1 MAPPRM
7 PQPYELNPDLKATL
21 RVESFQGTFSPK
33 VFIERLS
40 SGIIA
45 TRIKEGSNTF
55 DPKPFIRTFESSLKE
70 LERLSSKMQKHTSEL
85 ERETQKEELA
95 FKKQVK
101 ELGSGFEDVQSTL
114 EGLDSRISEV
124 GSTAIRI
131 GEKLETADKQRAR
144 AVLSKK
150 LMEYF
155 TQFNEGRCPTLES
168 LMTLQGL
175 EGQIEAARILRQLA
189 ILAKDVDLEETV
201 VARQGIERFREQFE
215 KDMLESFDKAYRE
228 ADPKVMA
235 HCAKALL
242 EFNGGHSCVQIYV
255 NQHDFFML
263 HSKVNESTPMEGPNQ
278 EDLTNPIAAIPP
290 IDAGLIK
297 LYEDIRTTVDQEAE
311 IISMVFP
318 NPASVFQVFIQRVF
332 GQSIQQFIET
342 LLERAQSKSTLAY
355 LRTLLSI
362 HEHTIILVNDL
373 KKCEDTLKIGV
384 NTNIKGS
391 NVSVTTQPLA
401 QTLDRCLDDLFVPY
415 LEGDRYLEKE
425 LQSLCEVY
433 DTMLAKF
440 TAYQLQRRGGNK
452 FRAIITRTFN
462 QIIDNNR
469 QTLPPV
475 VQENFATVKNPEKY
489 QNMQVSDDD
498 GALSVDLV
506 VKLLKIHAESVVRSV
521 GLLPVTGRPKNT
533 AVLFQLLTDYIGMR
547 YIDAALD
554 SALEDLSALD
564 PKFPPDLRPMKRVK
578 LVNGIVHLIQMHFQ
592 TTILPLTV
600 PSPQVYRDTVIQ
612 KNKLMASVEAKANA
626 TIQKEIDV
634 ILAWLDTCLS
644 RQRRTDFKPKDD
656 EIDLTGLAT
665 KPCIDC
671 CEFLR
676 RMYDTTRKCFD
687 GKNIEMFCSEVGITF
702 HGMLLE
708 HFKKFSISPV
718 GGVLLAKDI
727 AKYQE
732 TVKTWNIPALDERF
746 ETLRQLGKVFLAKP
760 EMLPSVL
767 NEGYLAR
774 ADFKTLYPYLQMR
787 VDFKT
792 SKIDKLFEKLNL
804 TGFSSSLGSG
814 SGSSGSGG
822 TGSGAAN
829 GTGASGAAGSQ
840 ASRMEDIA
848 STRFMSLR

>member
-1 MAPPRM
+1 MAPPPRLR
-7 PQPYELNPDLKATL
+7 PFELNPDLKATL
-21 RVESFQGTFSPK
+21 RVESFQGTFSSK
-33 VFIERLS
+33 TFIEKLS
-40 SGIIA
+40 SNIIA
-45 TRIKEGSNTF
+45 TRILENSNTF
-55 DPKPFIRTFESSLKE
+55 DPKPFIRTFESSLEE
-70 LERLSSKMQKHTSEL
+70 LEKLASKMQKHTSEL

-101 ELGSGFEDVQSTL
+101 ELGTGFEDVQATL
-114 EGLDSRISEV
+114 ESLDSRISEV

-144 AVLSKK
+144 AVLSKQ

-155 TQFNEGRCPTLES
+155 MQFNEGQCPTLES
-168 LMTLQGL
+168 LMTQQGL

-189 ILAKDVDLEETV
+189 ILAKEVDLPDTQ
-201 VARQGIERFREQFE
+201 VAREGIEKFREQFE
-215 KDMLESFDKAYRE
+215 TDMLSSFDKAYRH

-255 NQHDFFML
+255 NQHDFFMQN
-263 HSKVNESTPMEGPNQ
+263 SKVSEPTPLEGPNQ

-297 LYEDIRTTVDQEAE
+297 LYDGIRTTVEQEAD

-318 NPASVFQVFIQRVF
+318 NPAAVFQVFIQRVF
-332 GQSIQQFIET
+332 GQSIQSFIEI
-342 LLERAQSKSTLAY
+342 LLERAQAKSTLAY
-355 LRTLLSI
+355 LRTLSSI
-362 HEHTIILVNDL
+362 HEHTVLLVNDL
-373 KKCEDTLKIGV
+373 KKCEDTLKVGINANV
-384 NTNIKGS
+384 KGS
-391 NVSVTTQPLA
+391 NVSVTTQPLS
-401 QTLDRCLDDLFVPY
+401 QTLDRCLDDLFVPF
-415 LEGDRYLEKE
+415 LEGDRYMEKE
-425 LQSLCEVY
+425 IQSLCETY
-433 DTMLAKF
+433 DVMLAKF

-462 QIIDNNR
+462 QMLDSNKA
-469 QTLPPV
+469 LPPV

-489 QNMQVSDDD
+489 QNMKDVTDDD

-506 VKLLKIHAESVVRSV
+506 VKLLKIHAESVVRSL

-612 KNKLMASVEAKANA
+612 KNKLMASVESKANA
-626 TIQKEIDV
+626 TIQKEIDC
-634 ILAWLDTCLS
+634 ILAWLETCLG

-656 EIDLTGLAT
+656 EVDLTGLAT

-687 GKNIEMFCSEVGITF
+687 GKNIEMFCTEVGVTF

-718 GGVLLAKDI
+718 GGVLLTKDI

-732 TVKTWNIPALDERF
+732 SVKAWNIPSLNERF
-746 ETLRQLGKVFLAKP
+746 EMLRQLGNVFLVKP
-760 EMLPSVL
+760 EILPSVL
-767 NEGYLAR
+767 NEGYLAKV
-774 ADFKTLYPYLQMR
+774 DFKSLYPYLQMR

-804 TGFSSSLGSG
+804 LTSSSS
-814 SGSSGSGG
+814 
-822 TGSGAAN
+822 N
-829 GTGASGAAGSQ
+829 GNAAGGGGV
-840 ASRMEDIA
+840 SRA
-848 STRFMSLR
+848 STFEDASARFLSYSLR

>member
-1 MAPPRM
+1 MAPRLPR
-7 PQPYELNPDLKATL
+7 PFELNPDLKAAL
-21 RVESFQGTFSPK
+21 RVESFQGTFSSK
-33 VFIERLS
+33 AFIEKLS
-40 SGIIA
+40 NGIIQ
-45 TRIKEGSNTF
+45 TRIKENSNTF
-55 DPKPFIRTFESSLKE
+55 DPKPFIRTFESSLEE
-70 LERLSSKMQKHTSEL
+70 LEKLASKMQKHTIEL

-101 ELGSGFEDVQSTL
+101 ELGSGFGDVQSTL
-114 EGLDSRISEV
+114 ESLDSRISEV

-155 TQFNEGRCPTLES
+155 MQFNDGGCPTLDS
-168 LMTLQGL
+168 LMTQQGL

-189 ILAKDVDLEETV
+189 VISKEVDLPETQ
-201 VARQGIERFREQFE
+201 VARDGIEKFREQFE
-215 KDMLESFDKAYRE
+215 TDMLSSFDKAYRQ

-263 HSKVNESTPMEGPNQ
+263 HSKVNESAPLEGPNH
-278 EDLTNPIAAIPP
+278 EDLTNPVAAIPP

-297 LYEDIRTTVDQEAE
+297 LYDDIRTTVDQEAE

-318 NPASVFQVFIQRVF
+318 NPAAVFQVFIQRVF
-332 GQSIQQFIET
+332 EQSIQQFIET
-342 LLERAQSKSTLAY
+342 LLERSQAKSTLAY
-355 LRTLLSI
+355 LRTLSSI
-362 HEHTIILVNDL
+362 HDHTIHLVVDL
-373 KKCEDTLKIGV
+373 KMCEDTLKVGINANV
-384 NTNIKGS
+384 KGS
-391 NVSVTTQPLA
+391 NISVTTQPLS
-401 QTLDRCLDDLFVPY
+401 QTLDRCLDDLFVPF

-425 LQSLCEVY
+425 LQSLCEIY
-433 DTMLAKF
+433 DSMLAKF

-462 QIIDNNR
+462 QIIDSNKT
-469 QTLPPV
+469 TLPPV
-475 VQENFATVKNPEKY
+475 VLENFATVKNPEKY
-489 QNMQVSDDD
+489 QDMKVADDD
-498 GALSVDLV
+498 GALSVELV
-506 VKLLKIHAESVVRSV
+506 VKLLKIHSESVLRSL
-521 GLLPVTGRPKNT
+521 GLLPVSGRPKHT

-554 SALEDLSALD
+554 SAMEDLSALD

-578 LVNGIVHLIQMHFQ
+578 LVNGIIHLIQMHFQ

-612 KNKLMASVEAKANA
+612 KNKLMANVEAKANA

-634 ILAWLDTCLS
+634 ILAWLETCLG
-644 RQRRTDFKPKDD
+644 RQRKSDFKPKDD

-676 RMYDTTRKCFD
+676 RMYETTKKCFD
-687 GKNIEMFCSEVGITF
+687 GKNIEMFCNEVGVTF

-708 HFKKFSISPV
+708 HFKKFQISPV
-718 GGVLLAKDI
+718 GGVLLTKDI

-732 TVKTWNIPALDERF
+732 SVKAWNIPSLNERF
-746 ETLRQLGKVFLAKP
+746 EMLRQLGNVFLVKP
-760 EMLPSVL
+760 EILPSVL
-767 NEGYLAR
+767 NEGYLAKV
-774 ADFKTLYPYLQMR
+774 DFKSLYPYLQMR

-804 TGFSSSLGSG
+804 TIGNGNG
-814 SGSSGSGG
+814 NGPASSGAS
-822 TGSGAAN
+822 SRMAQLEDL
-829 GTGASGAAGSQ
+829 TGAKFLSY
-840 ASRMEDIA
+840 
-848 STRFMSLR
+848 SLHR

>member
-1 MAPPRM
+1 MAPRLPR
-7 PQPYELNPDLKATL
+7 PFELNPDLKAAL
-21 RVESFQGTFSPK
+21 RVESFQGTFSSK
-33 VFIERLS
+33 AFIEKLS
-40 SGIIA
+40 NGIIQ
-45 TRIKEGSNTF
+45 TRIKENSNTF
-55 DPKPFIRTFESSLKE
+55 DPKPFIRTFESSLEE
-70 LERLSSKMQKHTSEL
+70 LEKLASKMQKHTIEL

-114 EGLDSRISEV
+114 ESLDSRISEV

-155 TQFNEGRCPTLES
+155 MQFNDGRCPTLES
-168 LMTLQGL
+168 LMTQQGL

-189 ILAKDVDLEETV
+189 VISKEVDLPETQ
-201 VARQGIERFREQFE
+201 VARDGIERFREQFE
-215 KDMLESFDKAYRE
+215 TDMLSSFDKAYRQ

-263 HSKVNESTPMEGPNQ
+263 HSKVNESAPLEGPNH

-297 LYEDIRTTVDQEAE
+297 LYDDIRTTVDQEAE

-318 NPASVFQVFIQRVF
+318 NPAAVFQVFIQRVF
-332 GQSIQQFIET
+332 EQSIQQFIET
-342 LLERAQSKSTLAY
+342 LLERSQAKSTLAY

-362 HEHTIILVNDL
+362 HEHTILLVKDL
-373 KKCEDTLKIGV
+373 KTCEDTLKVGINANV
-384 NTNIKGS
+384 KGS
-391 NVSVTTQPLA
+391 NISVTTQPLS
-401 QTLDRCLDDLFVPY
+401 QTLDRCLDDLFVPF

-433 DTMLAKF
+433 DSMLAKF

-462 QIIDNNR
+462 QIIDTNR
-469 QTLPPV
+469 NVLPPV
-475 VQENFATVKNPEKY
+475 VVENFATVKNPEKY
-489 QNMQVSDDD
+489 QEMKVSDDD
-498 GALSVDLV
+498 GALSVELV
-506 VKLLKIHAESVVRSV
+506 VKLLKIHAESVLRSL
-521 GLLPVTGRPKNT
+521 GLLPVSGRPKHT

-554 SALEDLSALD
+554 SAIEDLSALD

-578 LVNGIVHLIQMHFQ
+578 LVNGIIHLIQMHFQ

-612 KNKLMASVEAKANA
+612 KNKLMANVEAKANA

-634 ILAWLDTCLS
+634 ILAWLETCLG
-644 RQRRTDFKPKDD
+644 RQRKSDFKPKDD

-676 RMYDTTRKCFD
+676 RMYETTKKCFD
-687 GKNIEMFCSEVGITF
+687 GRNIEMFCSEVGVTF

-708 HFKKFSISPV
+708 HFKKFQISPV
-718 GGVLLAKDI
+718 GGVLLTKDI

-732 TVKTWNIPALDERF
+732 SVKAWNIPSLNERF
-746 ETLRQLGKVFLAKP
+746 EMLRQLGNVFLVKP
-760 EMLPSVL
+760 EILPSVL
-767 NEGYLAR
+767 NEGYLAKV
-774 ADFKTLYPYLQMR
+774 DFKSLYPYLQMR

-804 TGFSSSLGSG
+804 T
-814 SGSSGSGG
+814 
-822 TGSGAAN
+822 TGSGNAN
-829 GTGASGAAGSQ
+829 GGGPASGGA
-840 ASRMEDIA
+840 ASRMAQLEDLTGA
-848 STRFMSLR
+848 RFLSYSIHR

>member
-1 MAPPRM
+1 MAPPRL
-7 PQPYELNPDLKATL
+7 PRPYELNPDLKATL
-21 RVESFQGTFSPK
+21 RVESFQGTFSSK
-33 VFIERLS
+33 TFIEKLS

-45 TRIKEGSNTF
+45 TRIKENSNTF
-55 DPKPFIRTFESSLKE
+55 DPKPFIRTFESSLEE
-70 LERLSSKMQKHTSEL
+70 LERLSSKMQKHTIEL

-101 ELGSGFEDVQSTL
+101 ELGLGFEDVQSSL
-114 EGLDSRISEV
+114 ESLDSRISEV

-155 TQFNEGRCPTLES
+155 MQFNDGRCPALES
-168 LMTLQGL
+168 LMTQQGL
-175 EGQIEAARILRQLA
+175 DGQVEAARILRQLA
-189 ILAKDVDLEETV
+189 VLAKEVDLPDTQA
-201 VARQGIERFREQFE
+201 ARDGIEKFREQFE
-215 KDMLESFDKAYRE
+215 TDMLSSFDKAYRQ

-263 HSKVNESTPMEGPNQ
+263 HSKVNESTAVESPDQ
-278 EDLTNPIAAIPP
+278 ENLTNPVAAIPP

-297 LYEDIRTTVDQEAE
+297 LFDDIRTTVDQEAE

-318 NPASVFQVFIQRVF
+318 NPAAVFQVFIQRVF

-342 LLERAQSKSTLAY
+342 LLERAQAKSTLAY
-355 LRTLLSI
+355 IRTLHSI
-362 HEHTIILVNDL
+362 HEQTVLLVEDL
-373 KKCEDTLKIGV
+373 KKCEDTLKIGI
-384 NTNIKGS
+384 NTNMKGS
-391 NVSVTTQPLA
+391 NASVATQPLA

-425 LQSLCEVY
+425 LQSLCEIY
-433 DTMLAKF
+433 DSMLAKF

-462 QIIDNNR
+462 QIIDSPNR

-498 GALSVDLV
+498 GNLSVEV
-506 VKLLKIHAESVVRSV
+506 VIKLLKIHAESVLRSL
-521 GLLPVTGRPKNT
+521 GLLPVSGRPKNT
-533 AVLFQLLTDYIGMR
+533 AVLFQLLNDYIGMR

-564 PKFPPDLRPMKRVK
+564 PKFPPDMRPMKRVK
-578 LVNGIVHLIQMHFQ
+578 LVSGIVHLLQMHFQ
-592 TTILPLTV
+592 TAILPLTV

-612 KNKLMASVEAKANA
+612 KNKLMASVEDKANA

-634 ILAWLDTCLS
+634 ILAWLENCLS
-644 RQRRTDFKPKDD
+644 RQRRVDFKPKDD

-665 KPCIDC
+665 KPCMDC

-676 RMYDTTRKCFD
+676 RMYDMIRKYFD
-687 GKNIEMFCSEVGITF
+687 GKNIEMFCTEIGIGF

-718 GGVLLAKDI
+718 GGVLLTKDI

-732 TVKTWNIPALDERF
+732 SVKAWNIPQVNERF
-746 ETLRQLGKVFLAKP
+746 EMLRQLGNVFLVKP
-760 EMLPSVL
+760 EILPSVL
-767 NEGYLAR
+767 GEGYLAKV
-774 ADFKTLYPYLQMR
+774 DFKSLYPYLQMR

-792 SKIDKLFEKLNL
+792 SKIDKLFEKLNIHTNGNGGGVEAVTGGAGTMQTATRMAALEDL
-804 TGFSSSLGSG
+804 TGAKFLSY
-814 SGSSGSGG
+814 
-822 TGSGAAN
+822 
-829 GTGASGAAGSQ
+829 
-840 ASRMEDIA
+840 
-848 STRFMSLR
+848 SLR

>member
-1 MAPPRM
+1 MAPRLPR
-7 PQPYELNPDLKATL
+7 PYELNPDLKAAL
-21 RVESFQGTFSPK
+21 RVESFQGTFSSK
-33 VFIERLS
+33 AFIEKLS
-40 SGIIA
+40 NGIIQ
-45 TRIKEGSNTF
+45 TRIKENSNTF
-55 DPKPFIRTFESSLKE
+55 DPKPFIRTFESSLEE
-70 LERLSSKMQKHTSEL
+70 LEKLASKMQKHTIEL

-114 EGLDSRISEV
+114 ESLDSRISEV

-155 TQFNEGRCPTLES
+155 MQFNEGGCPTLES
-168 LMTLQGL
+168 LMTQQGL

-189 ILAKDVDLEETV
+189 VISKEVDLPDTQ
-201 VARQGIERFREQFE
+201 VARDGIEKFREQFE
-215 KDMLESFDKAYRE
+215 TDMLSSFDKAYRQ

-263 HSKVNESTPMEGPNQ
+263 HSKVNESAPLEGPNH

-297 LYEDIRTTVDQEAE
+297 LYDDIRTTVDQEAE

-318 NPASVFQVFIQRVF
+318 NPAAVFQVFIQRVF
-332 GQSIQQFIET
+332 EQSIQQFIET
-342 LLERAQSKSTLAY
+342 LLERSQAKSTLAY
-355 LRTLLSI
+355 LRTLFSI
-362 HEHTIILVNDL
+362 HEHTILLVKDL
-373 KKCEDTLKIGV
+373 KTCEDTLKAGINANV
-384 NTNIKGS
+384 KGS

-401 QTLDRCLDDLFVPY
+401 QTLDRCLDDLFVPF
-415 LEGDRYLEKE
+415 LEGDRYPEKE
-425 LQSLCEVY
+425 LQSLCEIY
-433 DTMLAKF
+433 DSMLAKF

-462 QIIDNNR
+462 QIIDSNR
-469 QTLPPV
+469 TTLPPI

-506 VKLLKIHAESVVRSV
+506 VKLLKIHAESVLRSL
-521 GLLPVTGRPKNT
+521 GLLPVSGRPKNT

-578 LVNGIVHLIQMHFQ
+578 LVNGIIHLIQMHFQ

-600 PSPQVYRDTVIQ
+600 PSPQVYRETVIQ
-612 KNKLMASVEAKANA
+612 KNKLMANVEAKANA

-634 ILAWLDTCLS
+634 ILVWLETCLG
-644 RQRRTDFKPKDD
+644 RQRRADFKPKDD

-676 RMYDTTRKCFD
+676 RMYDTTKKCFD
-687 GKNIEMFCSEVGITF
+687 GKNIEMFCTEVGITF

-708 HFKKFSISPV
+708 HFKKFQISPV
-718 GGVLLAKDI
+718 GGVLLTKDI

-732 TVKTWNIPALDERF
+732 SVKAWNIPSLNERF
-746 ETLRQLGKVFLAKP
+746 EMLRQLGNVFLVKP
-760 EMLPSVL
+760 EILPSVL
-767 NEGYLAR
+767 NEGYLAKV
-774 ADFKTLYPYLQMR
+774 DFKSLYPYLQMR

-804 TGFSSSLGSG
+804 TASG
-814 SGSSGSGG
+814 SNANGNGPASGG
-822 TGSGAAN
+822 T
-829 GTGASGAAGSQ
+829 T
-840 ASRMEDIA
+840 SRMAQLEDLA
-848 STRFMSLR
+848 GTRFLSYTLR

>member
-7 PQPYELNPDLKATL
+7 PRPYELNPDLKATL
-21 RVESFQGTFSPK
+21 RVESFQGSFSSK
-33 VFIERLS
+33 TFIEKLS

-45 TRIKEGSNTF
+45 TRIKENSNTF
-55 DPKPFIRTFESSLKE
+55 DPKPFIRTFESSLEE
-70 LERLSSKMQKHTSEL
+70 LEKLASKMQKHTIEL
-85 ERETQKEELA
+85 ERETQKEEIA
-95 FKKQVK
+95 FKKEVK
-101 ELGSGFEDVQSTL
+101 ELGSGFENVQSTL
-114 EGLDSRISEV
+114 ESLDSRISEV

-155 TQFNEGRCPTLES
+155 MQFNEGRCPTLDS
-168 LMTLQGL
+168 LMTQQGL

-189 ILAKDVDLEETV
+189 ILAKEVDLPDTQ
-201 VARQGIERFREQFE
+201 VAREGIEKFREQFE
-215 KDMLESFDKAYRE
+215 TDMLSSFDKAYRH

-263 HSKVNESTPMEGPNQ
+263 HSKVNETTPMEGPNQ

-297 LYEDIRTTVDQEAE
+297 LYDDIRTTVDQEAE

-318 NPASVFQVFIQRVF
+318 NPAAVFQVFIQRVF

-342 LLERAQSKSTLAY
+342 LLERAQAKSTLAY
-355 LRTLLSI
+355 LRTLSSI
-362 HEHTIILVNDL
+362 HEHTILLVNDL
-373 KKCEDTLKIGV
+373 KKCEDTLKIGI

-391 NVSVTTQPLA
+391 NVSVTTQPLS
-401 QTLDRCLDDLFVPY
+401 QTLDRSLDDLFVPF
-415 LEGDRYLEKE
+415 LEGDRYMEKE
-425 LQSLCEVY
+425 LQSLCEIY
-433 DTMLAKF
+433 DSMLAKF

-462 QIIDNNR
+462 QIIDSSNSR

-506 VKLLKIHAESVVRSV
+506 VKLLKIHAESVLRSL
-521 GLLPVTGRPKNT
+521 GLLPMSGRPKNT
-533 AVLFQLLTDYIGMR
+533 AILFQLLTDYIGMR

-578 LVNGIVHLIQMHFQ
+578 LVNGIIHLIQMHFQ

-612 KNKLMASVEAKANA
+612 KNKLMANVEAKANA

-634 ILAWLDTCLS
+634 ILAWLETCLA

-676 RMYDTTRKCFD
+676 RMHDTIKKCFD
-687 GKNIEMFCSEVGITF
+687 GKNIEMFCTEVGITF

-718 GGVLLAKDI
+718 GGVLLTKDI

-732 TVKTWNIPALDERF
+732 SVKGWNIPSLNERF
-746 ETLRQLGKVFLAKP
+746 EMLRQLGNVFLVKP
-760 EMLPSVL
+760 EILPSVL
-767 NEGYLAR
+767 SEGYLAKV
-774 ADFKTLYPYLQMR
+774 DFKSLYPYLQMR

-792 SKIDKLFEKLNL
+792 SKIDKLFEKL
-804 TGFSSSLGSG
+804 SI
-814 SGSSGSGG
+814 GSSGSN
-822 TGSGAAN
+822 TNSSSGANTAL
-829 GTGASGAAGSQ
+829 Q
-840 ASRMEDIA
+840 ASRMAQLEDLTGA
-848 STRFMSLR
+848 KFLSYSLR

>member
-1 MAPPRM
+1 MAPRLPR
-7 PQPYELNPDLKATL
+7 PYELNPDLKAAL
-21 RVESFQGTFSPK
+21 RVESFQGTFSSK
-33 VFIERLS
+33 AFIEKLS
-40 SGIIA
+40 NGIIQ
-45 TRIKEGSNTF
+45 TRIKENSNTF
-55 DPKPFIRTFESSLKE
+55 DPKPFIRTFESSLEE
-70 LERLSSKMQKHTSEL
+70 LEKLASKMQKHTIEL

-114 EGLDSRISEV
+114 ESLDSRISEV

-144 AVLSKK
+144 AVLSKR

-155 TQFNEGRCPTLES
+155 MQFNEGGCPTLES
-168 LMTLQGL
+168 LMTQQGL

-189 ILAKDVDLEETV
+189 VISKEVDLPDTQ
-201 VARQGIERFREQFE
+201 VARDGIEKFREQFE
-215 KDMLESFDKAYRE
+215 TDMLSSFDKAYRQ

-263 HSKVNESTPMEGPNQ
+263 HSKVNESAPLEGPNH

-297 LYEDIRTTVDQEAE
+297 LYDDIRTTVDQEAE

-318 NPASVFQVFIQRVF
+318 NPAAVFQVFIQRVF
-332 GQSIQQFIET
+332 EQSIQQFIET
-342 LLERAQSKSTLAY
+342 LLERSQAKSTLAY
-355 LRTLLSI
+355 LRTLFSI
-362 HEHTIILVNDL
+362 HEHTILLVKDL
-373 KKCEDTLKIGV
+373 KTCEDTLKAGINANV
-384 NTNIKGS
+384 KGS

-401 QTLDRCLDDLFVPY
+401 QTLDRCLDDLFVPF
-415 LEGDRYLEKE
+415 LEGDRYPEKE
-425 LQSLCEVY
+425 LQSLCEIY
-433 DTMLAKF
+433 DSMLAKF

-462 QIIDNNR
+462 QIIDSNR
-469 QTLPPV
+469 TTLPPI

-506 VKLLKIHAESVVRSV
+506 VKLLKIHAESVLRSL
-521 GLLPVTGRPKNT
+521 GLLPVSGRPKNT

-578 LVNGIVHLIQMHFQ
+578 LVNGIIHLIQMHFQ

-600 PSPQVYRDTVIQ
+600 PSPQVYRETVIQ
-612 KNKLMASVEAKANA
+612 KNKLMANVEAKANA

-634 ILAWLDTCLS
+634 ILVWLETCLG
-644 RQRRTDFKPKDD
+644 RQRRADFKPKDD

-676 RMYDTTRKCFD
+676 RMYDTTKKCFD
-687 GKNIEMFCSEVGITF
+687 GKNIEMFCTEVGITF

-708 HFKKFSISPV
+708 HFKKFQISPV
-718 GGVLLAKDI
+718 GGVLLTKDI

-732 TVKTWNIPALDERF
+732 SVKAWNIPSLNERF
-746 ETLRQLGKVFLAKP
+746 EMLRQLGNVFLVKP
-760 EMLPSVL
+760 EILPSVL
-767 NEGYLAR
+767 NEGYLAKV
-774 ADFKTLYPYLQMR
+774 DFKSLYPYLQMR

-804 TGFSSSLGSG
+804 TASG
-814 SGSSGSGG
+814 SNANGNGPASGG
-822 TGSGAAN
+822 T
-829 GTGASGAAGSQ
+829 T
-840 ASRMEDIA
+840 SRMAQLEDLA
-848 STRFMSLR
+848 GTRFLSYTLR

>member
-1 MAPPRM
+1 MVPPRL
-7 PQPYELNPDLKATL
+7 PRPYELNPELKAAL
-21 RVESFQGTFSPK
+21 RVESFQGTFSSK
-33 VFIERLS
+33 TFIEKLS
-40 SGIIA
+40 NGIIT
-45 TRIKEGSNTF
+45 TRIKENSNTF
-55 DPKPFIRTFESSLKE
+55 DPKPFIRTFESSLEE
-70 LERLSSKMQKHTSEL
+70 LEKLASKMQKHAIEL

-95 FKKQVK
+95 FKKEVK
-101 ELGSGFEDVQSTL
+101 ELGSGFDDVQSSL
-114 EGLDSRISEV
+114 ESLDSRISEV

-155 TQFNEGRCPTLES
+155 MQFNEGRCPTLDS
-168 LMTLQGL
+168 LMTQQGL

-189 ILAKDVDLEETV
+189 ILAKEVDLPDTQ
-201 VARQGIERFREQFE
+201 VAREGIEKFREQFE
-215 KDMLESFDKAYRE
+215 TDMLFSFDKAYRQ

-263 HSKVNESTPMEGPNQ
+263 HSKINEATPLEGPNQ
-278 EDLTNPIAAIPP
+278 EDLTDPLAAVPP

-318 NPASVFQVFIQRVF
+318 NPAAVFQVFIQRVF
-332 GQSIQQFIET
+332 GQSIQQFNET
-342 LLERAQSKSTLAY
+342 LLERAQAKSTLAY
-355 LRTLLSI
+355 LRTLSSI
-362 HEHTIILVNDL
+362 HEHTILLVNDL
-373 KKCEDTLKIGV
+373 KKCEDTLKVGINSNV
-384 NTNIKGS
+384 KGS
-391 NVSVTTQPLA
+391 NISVTTQPLS
-401 QTLDRCLDDLFVPY
+401 QTLDRSLDDLFVPF
-415 LEGDRYLEKE
+415 LEGDRYVEKE
-425 LQSLCEVY
+425 LQSLCEIY
-433 DTMLAKF
+433 DSMLAKF

-462 QIIDNNR
+462 QIIDSSNNR

-475 VQENFATVKNPEKY
+475 VQENFATVKNPETY
-489 QNMQVSDDD
+489 QNMQVSDDE

-506 VKLLKIHAESVVRSV
+506 VKLLKIHAESVVRSL
-521 GLLPVTGRPKNT
+521 GLLPASGRPKNT

-554 SALEDLSALD
+554 SALEELSALD

-578 LVNGIVHLIQMHFQ
+578 LVNGIIHLIQMHFQ

-634 ILAWLDTCLS
+634 ILAWLETCLS
-644 RQRRTDFKPKDD
+644 RQRRSDFKPKDD

-676 RMYDTTRKCFD
+676 RMYETIRKCFD
-687 GKNIEMFCSEVGITF
+687 GKNIEMFCTEVGLSF
-702 HGMLLE
+702 HGILLE
-708 HFKKFSISPV
+708 HFKKYSISPV
-718 GGVLLAKDI
+718 GGVLLTKDI

-732 TVKTWNIPALDERF
+732 SVKAWNIPALNERF
-746 ETLRQLGKVFLAKP
+746 EMLRQLGNVFLVKP
-760 EMLPSVL
+760 EILPSVL
-767 NEGYLAR
+767 SEGYLGK
-774 ADFKTLYPYLQMR
+774 ADFKSLYPYLQMR

-792 SKIDKLFEKLNL
+792 SKIDKLFEKLNI
-804 TGFSSSLGSG
+804 GNGNNSSSNLTSG
-814 SGSSGSGG
+814 NRNTQVEELPSSKFLSY
-822 TGSGAAN
+822 
-829 GTGASGAAGSQ
+829 
-840 ASRMEDIA
+840 
-848 STRFMSLR
+848 SLR

>member
-1 MAPPRM
+1 MAPRLPR
-7 PQPYELNPDLKATL
+7 PFELNPDLKAAL
-21 RVESFQGTFSPK
+21 RVESFQGTFSSK
-33 VFIERLS
+33 AFIEKLS
-40 SGIIA
+40 NGIIQ
-45 TRIKEGSNTF
+45 TRIKENSNTF
-55 DPKPFIRTFESSLKE
+55 DPKPFIRTFESSLEE
-70 LERLSSKMQKHTSEL
+70 LEKLASKMQKHTIEL

-114 EGLDSRISEV
+114 ESLDSRISEV

-144 AVLSKK
+144 AVLSKR

-155 TQFNEGRCPTLES
+155 MQFNDGGCPTLES
-168 LMTLQGL
+168 LMTQQGL

-189 ILAKDVDLEETV
+189 VISKEVDLPETQ
-201 VARQGIERFREQFE
+201 VARDGIEKFREQFE
-215 KDMLESFDKAYRE
+215 TDMLSSFDKAYRQ

-263 HSKVNESTPMEGPNQ
+263 HSKVNESAPLEGPNH
-278 EDLTNPIAAIPP
+278 EDLTNPVAAIPP

-297 LYEDIRTTVDQEAE
+297 LFDDIRTTVDQEAE

-318 NPASVFQVFIQRVF
+318 NPAAVFQVFIQRVF
-332 GQSIQQFIET
+332 EQSIQQFIET
-342 LLERAQSKSTLAY
+342 LLERSQAKSTLAY

-362 HEHTIILVNDL
+362 HEHTIHLVKDL
-373 KKCEDTLKIGV
+373 KMCEDTLKVGINANV
-384 NTNIKGS
+384 KGS
-391 NVSVTTQPLA
+391 NISVTTQPLS
-401 QTLDRCLDDLFVPY
+401 QTLDRCLDDLFVPF

-425 LQSLCEVY
+425 LQSLCEIY
-433 DTMLAKF
+433 DSMLAKF

-462 QIIDNNR
+462 QIIDSNKT
-469 QTLPPV
+469 TLPPV
-475 VQENFATVKNPEKY
+475 VLENFATVKNPEKY
-489 QNMQVSDDD
+489 QDMKVSDDD
-498 GALSVDLV
+498 GALSVELV
-506 VKLLKIHAESVVRSV
+506 VKLLKIHAESVLRSL
-521 GLLPVTGRPKNT
+521 GLLPVSGRPKHT

-554 SALEDLSALD
+554 SAIEDLSALD

-578 LVNGIVHLIQMHFQ
+578 LVNGIIHLIQMHFQ

-612 KNKLMASVEAKANA
+612 KNKLMANVEAKANA

-634 ILAWLDTCLS
+634 ILAWLETCLS
-644 RQRRTDFKPKDD
+644 RQRKSDFKPKDD

-676 RMYDTTRKCFD
+676 RMYETTKKCFD
-687 GKNIEMFCSEVGITF
+687 GKNIEMFCTEVGVTF

-708 HFKKFSISPV
+708 HFKKFQISPV
-718 GGVLLAKDI
+718 GGVLLTKDI

-732 TVKTWNIPALDERF
+732 SVKAWNIPSLNERF
-746 ETLRQLGKVFLAKP
+746 EMLRQLGNVFLVKP
-760 EMLPSVL
+760 EILPSVL
-767 NEGYLAR
+767 NEGYLAKV
-774 ADFKTLYPYLQMR
+774 DFKSLYPYLQMR

-792 SKIDKLFEKLNL
+792 SKIDKLFEKKLNL
-804 TGFSSSLGSG
+804 AAGNGSG
-814 SGSSGSGG
+814 NGSGPA
-822 TGSGAAN
+822 SGGATSRMAQLEDL
-829 GTGASGAAGSQ
+829 TGAKFLSY
-840 ASRMEDIA
+840 
-848 STRFMSLR
+848 SLHR

>member
-1 MAPPRM
+1 MAPRLPR
-7 PQPYELNPDLKATL
+7 PFELNPDLKAAL
-21 RVESFQGTFSPK
+21 RVESFQGTFSSK
-33 VFIERLS
+33 AFIEKLS
-40 SGIIA
+40 NGIIQ
-45 TRIKEGSNTF
+45 TRIKENSNTF
-55 DPKPFIRTFESSLKE
+55 DPKPFIRTFESSLEE
-70 LERLSSKMQKHTSEL
+70 LEKLASKMQKHTIEL

-114 EGLDSRISEV
+114 ESLDSRISEV

-155 TQFNEGRCPTLES
+155 MQFNDGGCPTLES
-168 LMTLQGL
+168 LMTQQGL

-189 ILAKDVDLEETV
+189 VISKEVDLPETQ
-201 VARQGIERFREQFE
+201 VARDGIEKFREQFE
-215 KDMLESFDKAYRE
+215 TDMLSSFDKAYRQ

-263 HSKVNESTPMEGPNQ
+263 HSKVNESAPLEGPNH
-278 EDLTNPIAAIPP
+278 EDLTNPVAAIPP

-297 LYEDIRTTVDQEAE
+297 LFDDIRTTVDQEAE

-318 NPASVFQVFIQRVF
+318 NPAAVFQVFIQRVF
-332 GQSIQQFIET
+332 EQSIQQFIET
-342 LLERAQSKSTLAY
+342 LLERSQAKSTLAY

-362 HEHTIILVNDL
+362 HEHTIHLVKDL
-373 KKCEDTLKIGV
+373 KTCEDTLKVGINANV
-384 NTNIKGS
+384 KGS
-391 NVSVTTQPLA
+391 NISVTTQPLS
-401 QTLDRCLDDLFVPY
+401 QTLDRCLDDLFVPF

-425 LQSLCEVY
+425 LQSLCEIY
-433 DTMLAKF
+433 DSMLAKF

-462 QIIDNNR
+462 QIIDSNKT
-469 QTLPPV
+469 TLPPV
-475 VQENFATVKNPEKY
+475 VLENFATVKNPEKY
-489 QNMQVSDDD
+489 QDMKVSDDD
-498 GALSVDLV
+498 GALSVELV
-506 VKLLKIHAESVVRSV
+506 VKLLKIHAESVLRSL
-521 GLLPVTGRPKNT
+521 GLLPVSGRPKHT

-554 SALEDLSALD
+554 SAMEDLSALD

-578 LVNGIVHLIQMHFQ
+578 LVNGIIHLIQMHFQ

-612 KNKLMASVEAKANA
+612 KNKLMANVEAKANA

-634 ILAWLDTCLS
+634 ILAWLETCLS
-644 RQRRTDFKPKDD
+644 RQRKSDFKPKDD

-676 RMYDTTRKCFD
+676 RMYETTKKCFD
-687 GKNIEMFCSEVGITF
+687 GKNIEMFCTEVGVTF

-708 HFKKFSISPV
+708 HFKKFQISPV
-718 GGVLLAKDI
+718 GGVLLTKDI

-732 TVKTWNIPALDERF
+732 SVKAWNIPSLNERF
-746 ETLRQLGKVFLAKP
+746 EMLRQLGNVFLVKP
-760 EMLPSVL
+760 EILPSVL
-767 NEGYLAR
+767 NEGYLAKV
-774 ADFKTLYPYLQMR
+774 DFKSLYPYLQMR

-792 SKIDKLFEKLNL
+792 SKIDKLFEKKLNL
-804 TGFSSSLGSG
+804 TAGNGSG
-814 SGSSGSGG
+814 NGSGP
-822 TGSGAAN
+822 TSGGATSRMAQLEDL
-829 GTGASGAAGSQ
+829 TGAKFLSY
-840 ASRMEDIA
+840 
-848 STRFMSLR
+848 SLHR

>member
-7 PQPYELNPDLKATL
+7 PRPHELNPDLKAAL
-21 RVESFQGTFSPK
+21 RVESFQGTFSSK
-33 VFIERLS
+33 TFIEKLS

-45 TRIKEGSNTF
+45 TRIRENSNTF
-55 DPKPFIRTFESSLKE
+55 DPKPFIRTFESSLEE
-70 LERLSSKMQKHTSEL
+70 LEKLASKMQKHTIEL

-95 FKKQVK
+95 FKKKVK
-101 ELGSGFEDVQSTL
+101 ELGLGFGNVQTSL
-114 EGLDSRISEV
+114 ESLDSRISEV

-144 AVLSKK
+144 GMLSKK

-155 TQFNEGRCPTLES
+155 MQFNEGRCPTLES
-168 LMTLQGL
+168 LMTQQGL
-175 EGQIEAARILRQLA
+175 DGQIEAARILRQLA
-189 ILAKDVDLEETV
+189 VLSKEVDLPDTQ
-201 VARQGIERFREQFE
+201 VAREGIEKFREQFE
-215 KDMLESFDKAYRE
+215 TDMLSSFDKAYRQ

-235 HCAKALL
+235 HCARALL

-263 HSKVNESTPMEGPNQ
+263 HSKVNESTPLEGPDQ
-278 EDLTNPIAAIPP
+278 ENLTNPVAPIPP

-297 LYEDIRTTVDQEAE
+297 LYEDIRSTVDQEAE

-318 NPASVFQVFIQRVF
+318 NPAAVFQVFIQRVF

-342 LLERAQSKSTLAY
+342 LLERAQAKSTLAY
-355 LRTLLSI
+355 LRTLASI
-362 HEHTIILVNDL
+362 NEQTILLVEDL
-373 KKCEDTLKIGV
+373 KKCEDTLKAGINASV
-384 NTNIKGS
+384 KGS

-415 LEGDRYLEKE
+415 LEGERYLEKE
-425 LQSLCEVY
+425 LQSLSEIY
-433 DTMLAKF
+433 DSMLAKF

-462 QIIDNNR
+462 QIIDSSNKS
-469 QTLPPV
+469 QALPPV

-489 QNMQVSDDD
+489 QTMQVSDDD
-498 GALSVDLV
+498 GNLSVEQV
-506 VKLLKIHAESVVRSV
+506 TKLLKIHAESVVRSL
-521 GLLPVTGRPKNT
+521 GLLP
-533 AVLFQLLTDYIGMR
+533 LLLDYIGMR

-554 SALEDLSALD
+554 SALEDLTAMD

-578 LVNGIVHLIQMHFQ
+578 LVSGIVHLVQMHFQ
-592 TTILPLTV
+592 TAILPLTV
-600 PSPQVYRDTVIQ
+600 PSPQVYRETVIQ

-634 ILAWLDTCLS
+634 ILAWLETCLS

-656 EIDLTGLAT
+656 ELDLTGLAT
-665 KPCIDC
+665 KPCMDC

-676 RMYDTTRKCFD
+676 RMYDQIRKYFD
-687 GKNIEMFCSEVGITF
+687 GKNIEMFCTEIGVAF

-718 GGVLLAKDI
+718 GGVLLSKDI

-732 TVKTWNIPALDERF
+732 SVKAWNIPSLDERF
-746 ETLRQLGKVFLAKP
+746 EMLRQLGNVFLVKP
-760 EMLPSVL
+760 EILPSVL
-767 NEGYLAR
+767 NEGYLAKV
-774 ADFKTLYPYLQMR
+774 DFKSLYPYLQMR

-792 SKIDKLFEKLNL
+792 SKIDRLFEKLNIGLGSSSSGGEANATAASRIAALEDL
-804 TGFSSSLGSG
+804 TGAKFLSYSF
-814 SGSSGSGG
+814 
-822 TGSGAAN
+822 
-829 GTGASGAAGSQ
+829 
-840 ASRMEDIA
+840 R
-848 STRFMSLR
+848 

>member
-1 MAPPRM
+1 MAPPRL
-7 PQPYELNPDLKATL
+7 PRPYELNPDLKATL
-21 RVESFQGTFSPK
+21 RVESFQGTFSSK

-45 TRIKEGSNTF
+45 TRIKENSNTF
-55 DPKPFIRTFESSLKE
+55 DPKPFIRTFESSLEE
-70 LERLSSKMQKHTSEL
+70 LEKLASKMQKHTTEL

-101 ELGSGFEDVQSTL
+101 ELGLGFEDVQSSL
-114 EGLDSRISEV
+114 ESLDSRISEV

-155 TQFNEGRCPTLES
+155 MQFNEGRCPALES
-168 LMTLQGL
+168 LMTQQGL

-189 ILAKDVDLEETV
+189 VLAKEVDLPDTQVGRE
-201 VARQGIERFREQFE
+201 GIEKFREQFE
-215 KDMLESFDKAYRE
+215 TDMLSSFDKAYRH

-263 HSKVNESTPMEGPNQ
+263 HSKVNESTPVESPDQ
-278 EDLTNPIAAIPP
+278 ENITDPVASIPP

-297 LYEDIRTTVDQEAE
+297 LYDDIRTTVEQEAE

-318 NPASVFQVFIQRVF
+318 NPAAVFQVFIQRIF

-342 LLERAQSKSTLAY
+342 LLERAQAKSTLAY
-355 LRTLLSI
+355 LRTLSSI
-362 HEHTIILVNDL
+362 HEQTILLVEDL
-373 KKCEDTLKIGV
+373 KKCEETLKAGI
-384 NTNIKGS
+384 NANIKGS

-401 QTLDRCLDDLFVPY
+401 QTLDRCLDDLFVPF

-425 LQSLCEVY
+425 LNSLCEIY
-433 DTMLAKF
+433 DSRLAKF

-462 QIIDNNR
+462 QIIDSSNNR
-469 QTLPPV
+469 QNLPPV

-489 QNMQVSDDD
+489 QNMQVSSED
-498 GALSVDLV
+498 GRLSVETV
-506 VKLLKIHAESVVRSV
+506 TELLKIHAESVVRSV
-521 GLLPVTGRPKNT
+521 GLLPVSGRPKNIGI
-533 AVLFQLLTDYIGMR
+533 LFQLLNDYIGMR

-554 SALEDLSALD
+554 SALEDLSAMD
-564 PKFPPDLRPMKRVK
+564 PKIPPDLKPIKRVK
-578 LVNGIVHLIQMHFQ
+578 LVGGIVHLLQAHFQ
-592 TTILPLTV
+592 TTILTLTV
-600 PSPQVYRDTVIQ
+600 PSPQVYRETVIQ
-612 KNKLMASVEAKANA
+612 KNKLMANIEAKANA

-634 ILAWLDTCLS
+634 ILAWLETCLS

-665 KPCIDC
+665 KPCMDC

-676 RMYDTTRKCFD
+676 RMYESVRKDID
-687 GKNIEMFCSEVGITF
+687 GKNIEMFCTEIGIGF

-708 HFKKFSISPV
+708 HFKKFQISPV
-718 GGVLLAKDI
+718 GGVLLTKDI

-732 TVKTWNIPALDERF
+732 SVKAWNIPSLNERF
-746 ETLRQLGKVFLAKP
+746 EMLRQLGNVFLVKP
-760 EMLPSVL
+760 EILPSVIS
-767 NEGYLAR
+767 EGYLAKV
-774 ADFKTLYPYLQMR
+774 DSKSLYPYLQMR

-792 SKIDKLFEKLNL
+792 SKIDKLFEKLNINL
-804 TGFSSSLGSG
+804 STTAISNSVDGFLN
-814 SGSSGSGG
+814 GG
-822 TGSGAAN
+822 
-829 GTGASGAAGSQ
+829 
-840 ASRMEDIA
+840 SRMTALEDITT
-848 STRFMSLR
+848 SKFLSYSLR

>member
-1 MAPPRM
+1 MAPRLPR
-7 PQPYELNPDLKATL
+7 PFELNPDLKAAL
-21 RVESFQGTFSPK
+21 RVESFQGTFSSK
-33 VFIERLS
+33 AFIEKLS
-40 SGIIA
+40 NGIIQ
-45 TRIKEGSNTF
+45 TRIKENSNTF
-55 DPKPFIRTFESSLKE
+55 DPKPFIRTFESSLEE
-70 LERLSSKMQKHTSEL
+70 LEKLASKMQKHTIEL

-114 EGLDSRISEV
+114 ESLDSRISEV

-155 TQFNEGRCPTLES
+155 MQFNDGRCPTLES
-168 LMTLQGL
+168 LMTQQGL

-189 ILAKDVDLEETV
+189 VISKEVDLPETQL
-201 VARQGIERFREQFE
+201 ARDGIEKFREQFE
-215 KDMLESFDKAYRE
+215 TDMLSSFDKAYRQ

-263 HSKVNESTPMEGPNQ
+263 HSKVSESAPLEGPNHK
-278 EDLTNPIAAIPP
+278 DLTNPVAAIPP

-297 LYEDIRTTVDQEAE
+297 LYDDIRTTVDQEAE

-318 NPASVFQVFIQRVF
+318 NPAAVFQVFIQRVF
-332 GQSIQQFIET
+332 EQSIQQFIET
-342 LLERAQSKSTLAY
+342 LLERSQAKSTLAY

-362 HEHTIILVNDL
+362 HEHTILLVNDL
-373 KKCEDTLKIGV
+373 KMCEDTLKVGINANV
-384 NTNIKGS
+384 KGS
-391 NVSVTTQPLA
+391 NISVTTQPLS
-401 QTLDRCLDDLFVPY
+401 QTLDRCLDDLFVPF

-425 LQSLCEVY
+425 LQSLCEIY
-433 DTMLAKF
+433 DSMLAKF

-462 QIIDNNR
+462 QIIDSNK
-469 QTLPPV
+469 TILPPV

-489 QNMQVSDDD
+489 QDMKVKDDD
-498 GALSVDLV
+498 GNLSVELV
-506 VKLLKIHAESVVRSV
+506 VKLLKIHAESVLRSL
-521 GLLPVTGRPKNT
+521 GLLPVSGRPKNT

-554 SALEDLSALD
+554 SAMEDLSAMD

-578 LVNGIVHLIQMHFQ
+578 LVNGIIHLIQMHFQ

-612 KNKLMASVEAKANA
+612 KNKLMANVEAKANS

-634 ILAWLDTCLS
+634 ILAWLETCLG
-644 RQRRTDFKPKDD
+644 RQRKSDFKPKDD

-676 RMYDTTRKCFD
+676 RMYETTKKCFD
-687 GKNIEMFCSEVGITF
+687 GKNIEMFCSEVGVTF

-708 HFKKFSISPV
+708 HFKKFQISPV
-718 GGVLLAKDI
+718 GGVLLTKDI

-732 TVKTWNIPALDERF
+732 SVKAWNIPSLNERF
-746 ETLRQLGKVFLAKP
+746 EMLRQLGNVFLVKP
-760 EMLPSVL
+760 EILPSVL
-767 NEGYLAR
+767 NEGYLAKV
-774 ADFKTLYPYLQMR
+774 DFKSLYPYLQMR

-792 SKIDKLFEKLNL
+792 SKIDKLFEKFNL
-804 TGFSSSLGSG
+804 TNNSNGNGSG
-814 SGSSGSGG
+814 PASGG
-822 TGSGAAN
+822 ATSRMAQLEEL
-829 GTGASGAAGSQ
+829 AGSKFL
-840 ASRMEDIA
+840 SY
-848 STRFMSLR
+848 SLHR

>member
-1 MAPPRM
+1 MAPRLPR
-7 PQPYELNPDLKATL
+7 PFELNPDLKAAL
-21 RVESFQGTFSPK
+21 RVESFQGTFSSK
-33 VFIERLS
+33 AFIEKLS
-40 SGIIA
+40 NGIIQ
-45 TRIKEGSNTF
+45 TRIKENSNTF
-55 DPKPFIRTFESSLKE
+55 DPKPFIRTFESSLEE
-70 LERLSSKMQKHTSEL
+70 LEKLASKMQKHTIEL

-114 EGLDSRISEV
+114 ESLDSRISEV

-155 TQFNEGRCPTLES
+155 MQFNEGGCPTLES
-168 LMTLQGL
+168 LMTQQGL

-189 ILAKDVDLEETV
+189 VISKEVDLPETQ
-201 VARQGIERFREQFE
+201 VARDGIEKFREQFE
-215 KDMLESFDKAYRE
+215 TDMLSSFDKAYRQ

-263 HSKVNESTPMEGPNQ
+263 HSKVNESAPLEGPNH
-278 EDLTNPIAAIPP
+278 EDLTNPVAAIPP

-297 LYEDIRTTVDQEAE
+297 LFDDIRTTVDQEAE

-318 NPASVFQVFIQRVF
+318 NPAAVFQVFIQRVF
-332 GQSIQQFIET
+332 EQSIQQFIET
-342 LLERAQSKSTLAY
+342 LLERSQAKSTLAY

-362 HEHTIILVNDL
+362 HEHTIHLVKDL
-373 KKCEDTLKIGV
+373 KMCEDTLKVGINANV
-384 NTNIKGS
+384 KGS
-391 NVSVTTQPLA
+391 NISVTTQPLS
-401 QTLDRCLDDLFVPY
+401 QTLDRCLDDLFVPF

-425 LQSLCEVY
+425 LQSLCEIY
-433 DTMLAKF
+433 DSMLAKF

-462 QIIDNNR
+462 QIIDSNKT
-469 QTLPPV
+469 TLPPV
-475 VQENFATVKNPEKY
+475 VLENFATVKNPEKY
-489 QNMQVSDDD
+489 QDMKVSDDD
-498 GALSVDLV
+498 GALSVELV
-506 VKLLKIHAESVVRSV
+506 VKLLKIHAESVLRSL
-521 GLLPVTGRPKNT
+521 GLLPVSGRPKHT

-554 SALEDLSALD
+554 SAMEDLSALD

-578 LVNGIVHLIQMHFQ
+578 LVNGIIHLIQMHFQ

-612 KNKLMASVEAKANA
+612 KNKLMANVEAKANA

-634 ILAWLDTCLS
+634 ILAWLETCLS
-644 RQRRTDFKPKDD
+644 RQRKSDFKPKDD

-676 RMYDTTRKCFD
+676 RMYETTKKCFD
-687 GKNIEMFCSEVGITF
+687 GKNIEMFCTEVGVTF

-708 HFKKFSISPV
+708 HFKKFQISPV
-718 GGVLLAKDI
+718 GGVLLTKDI

-732 TVKTWNIPALDERF
+732 SVKAWNIPSLNERF
-746 ETLRQLGKVFLAKP
+746 EMLRQLGNVFLVKP
-760 EMLPSVL
+760 EILPSVL
-767 NEGYLAR
+767 NEGYLAKV
-774 ADFKTLYPYLQMR
+774 DFKSLYPYLQMR

-792 SKIDKLFEKLNL
+792 SKIDKLFEKKLNL
-804 TGFSSSLGSG
+804 MAGNGSG
-814 SGSSGSGG
+814 NGSGPA
-822 TGSGAAN
+822 SGGATSRMAQLEDL
-829 GTGASGAAGSQ
+829 TGAKFLSY
-840 ASRMEDIA
+840 
-848 STRFMSLR
+848 SLHR

>member
-7 PQPYELNPDLKATL
+7 PRPFELNPDLKATL
-21 RVESFQGTFSPK
+21 RVESFQGTFSSK
-33 VFIERLS
+33 TFIEKLS

-45 TRIKEGSNTF
+45 TRIMENSNTF
-55 DPKPFIRTFESSLKE
+55 DPKPFIRTFESSLEE
-70 LERLSSKMQKHTSEL
+70 LEKLASKMQKHTSEL

-101 ELGSGFEDVQSTL
+101 ELGGGFDDVQASL
-114 EGLDSRISEV
+114 ESLDSRISDV

-144 AVLSKK
+144 AVLSKQ

-155 TQFNEGRCPTLES
+155 MQFNEGRCPTLES
-168 LMTLQGL
+168 LMTQQGL

-189 ILAKDVDLEETV
+189 ILAKEVDLPDTQ
-201 VARQGIERFREQFE
+201 VAREGIEKFREQFE
-215 KDMLESFDKAYRE
+215 TDMLSSFDKAYRH

-255 NQHDFFML
+255 NQHDFFMQN
-263 HSKVNESTPMEGPNQ
+263 SKVSEPTPYDSPNQ

-297 LYEDIRTTVDQEAE
+297 LYDGIRTTVEQEAD

-318 NPASVFQVFIQRVF
+318 NPAAVFQVFIQRVF
-332 GQSIQQFIET
+332 GQSIQSFIET
-342 LLERAQSKSTLAY
+342 LLERAQAKSTLAY
-355 LRTLLSI
+355 LRTLSSI
-362 HEHTIILVNDL
+362 HEHTVLLVSDL
-373 KKCEDTLKIGV
+373 KKCEDTLKVGV
-384 NTNIKGS
+384 NSNVKGS
-391 NVSVTTQPLA
+391 NVSVTTQPLSL
-401 QTLDRCLDDLFVPY
+401 TLDRCLDDLFVPF
-415 LEGDRYLEKE
+415 LEGPRYLKKE
-425 LQSLCEVY
+425 VDSLCETY
-433 DTMLAKF
+433 DSMLAKF
-440 TAYQLQRRGGNK
+440 TAYQLQRRGGNNK
-452 FRAIITRTFN
+452 FKTIITRAFN
-462 QIIDNNR
+462 QITDSSSNKTIA
-469 QTLPPV
+469 PAA
-475 VQENFATVKNPEKY
+475 QENFATVKNPEKY
-489 QNMQVSDDD
+489 QNMQVTDDD

-506 VKLLKIHAESVVRSV
+506 VKLLKIHAESVVRSLN
-521 GLLPVTGRPKNT
+521 LLPVSGRPKNT
-533 AVLFQLLTDYIGMR
+533 AVLFQVLTDYIGMR

-554 SALEDLSALD
+554 SALEDLSSLD

-578 LVNGIVHLIQMHFQ
+578 LVNG
-592 TTILPLTV
+592 ILPLTV

-612 KNKLMASVEAKANA
+612 KNKLMASVESKANA

-634 ILAWLDTCLS
+634 ILVWLETCLG

-656 EIDLTGLAT
+656 EVDLTGLAT

-676 RMYDTTRKCFD
+676 RMYETIRKCFD
-687 GKNIEMFCSEVGITF
+687 GKNIEMFCTEVGVTF
-702 HGMLLE
+702 YGMLLD

-718 GGVLLAKDI
+718 GGVLLTKDI

-732 TVKTWNIPALDERF
+732 SVKAWNIPSLNERF
-746 ETLRQLGKVFLAKP
+746 EMLRQLGNVFLVKP
-760 EMLPSVL
+760 EILPSVL
-767 NEGYLAR
+767 NEGYLAKV
-774 ADFKTLYPYLQMR
+774 DFKSLYPYLQMR

-804 TGFSSSLGSG
+804 LTSNSG
-814 SGSSGSGG
+814 NTAG
-822 TGSGAAN
+822 TNSRV
-829 GTGASGAAGSQ
+829 TQIEDMASAK
-840 ASRMEDIA
+840 
-848 STRFMSLR
+848 FLNYSLR

>member
-1 MAPPRM
+1 MAPPRL
-7 PQPYELNPDLKATL
+7 PRPYELNPDLKATL
-21 RVESFQGTFSPK
+21 RVESFQGTFSSK
-33 VFIERLS
+33 VFIEKLS

-45 TRIKEGSNTF
+45 TRIKENSNTF
-55 DPKPFIRTFESSLKE
+55 DPKPFIRTFESSLEE
-70 LERLSSKMQKHTSEL
+70 LEKLASKMQKHTTEL

-101 ELGSGFEDVQSTL
+101 ELGLGFEDVQSSL
-114 EGLDSRISEV
+114 ESLDSRISEV

-155 TQFNEGRCPTLES
+155 MQFNEGRCPVLES
-168 LMTLQGL
+168 LMTQQGL
-175 EGQIEAARILRQLA
+175 DGQIEAARILRQLA
-189 ILAKDVDLEETV
+189 ILAKEVDLPDTQ
-201 VARQGIERFREQFE
+201 VAREGIEKFREQFE
-215 KDMLESFDKAYRE
+215 TDMLSSFDKAYRH

-263 HSKVNESTPMEGPNQ
+263 HSKVNESTPLESPDQ
-278 EDLTNPIAAIPP
+278 ENLTDPVASIPP

-297 LYEDIRTTVDQEAE
+297 LYDDIRTTVEQEAE

-318 NPASVFQVFIQRVF
+318 NPAAVFQVFIQRIF

-342 LLERAQSKSTLAY
+342 LLERAQAKSTLAY
-355 LRTLLSI
+355 LRTLSSI
-362 HEHTIILVNDL
+362 HEQTNLLVEDL
-373 KKCEDTLKIGV
+373 KKCEETLKAGINANV
-384 NTNIKGS
+384 KGS

-425 LQSLCEVY
+425 LHSLCEIY
-433 DTMLAKF
+433 DSRLAKF

-462 QIIDNNR
+462 HIIDSSNNR

-489 QNMQVSDDD
+489 QNMQVSSED
-498 GALSVDLV
+498 GRLSVETV
-506 VKLLKIHAESVVRSV
+506 TELLKIHAESIVRSV
-521 GLLPVTGRPKNT
+521 GLLPVSGRPKNIGI
-533 AVLFQLLTDYIGMR
+533 LFQLLNDYIGMR

-554 SALEDLSALD
+554 SALEDLSAMD
-564 PKFPPDLRPMKRVK
+564 PKLPPDLKPIKRVK
-578 LVNGIVHLIQMHFQ
+578 LVGGIVHLLQAHFQ
-592 TTILPLTV
+592 TTILTLTV
-600 PSPQVYRDTVIQ
+600 PSPQVYRETVIQ
-612 KNKLMASVEAKANA
+612 KNKLMANIEAKANA

-634 ILAWLDTCLS
+634 ILAWLETCLS
-644 RQRRTDFKPKDD
+644 RQRRSDFKPKDD

-665 KPCIDC
+665 KPCMDC

-676 RMYDTTRKCFD
+676 RMYESIKKDID
-687 GKNIEMFCSEVGITF
+687 GKNIEMFCTEIGVGF

-708 HFKKFSISPV
+708 HFKKFQISPV
-718 GGVLLAKDI
+718 GGVLLTKDI

-732 TVKTWNIPALDERF
+732 SVKAWNIPSLNERF
-746 ETLRQLGKVFLAKP
+746 EMLRQLGNVFLVKP
-760 EMLPSVL
+760 EILPSVL
-767 NEGYLAR
+767 SEGYLAKV
-774 ADFKTLYPYLQMR
+774 DFKSLYPYLQMR

-792 SKIDKLFEKLNL
+792 SKIDKLFEKLNINL
-804 TGFSSSLGSG
+804 STSAISNSVDGFLN
-814 SGSSGSGG
+814 GG
-822 TGSGAAN
+822 
-829 GTGASGAAGSQ
+829 
-840 ASRMEDIA
+840 SRMPALEDLA
-848 STRFMSLR
+848 SAKFLSYSLR

>member
-1 MAPPRM
+1 MAPPRL
-7 PQPYELNPDLKATL
+7 PRPYELNPELKAAL
-21 RVESFQGTFSPK
+21 RVESFQGTFSSK
-33 VFIERLS
+33 AFIEKLS
-40 SGIIA
+40 NGIIT
-45 TRIKEGSNTF
+45 TRIKENSNTF
-55 DPKPFIRTFESSLKE
+55 DPKPFIRTFESSLEE
-70 LERLSSKMQKHTSEL
+70 LEKLASKMQKHTIEL

-95 FKKQVK
+95 FKKEVK
-101 ELGSGFEDVQSTL
+101 ELGSGFEDVQSSL
-114 EGLDSRISEV
+114 ESLESRISEV

-155 TQFNEGRCPTLES
+155 MQFNEGRCPTLDS
-168 LMTLQGL
+168 LMTQQGL

-189 ILAKDVDLEETV
+189 ILAKEVDLPDTQ
-201 VARQGIERFREQFE
+201 VAREGIEKFREQFE
-215 KDMLESFDKAYRE
+215 TDMLSSFDKAYRQ

-263 HSKVNESTPMEGPNQ
+263 HSKINEATPLEGPNQ
-278 EDLTNPIAAIPP
+278 EDLTDPLAAIPP

-318 NPASVFQVFIQRVF
+318 NPAAVFQVFIQRVF
-332 GQSIQQFIET
+332 GQSIQQFNET
-342 LLERAQSKSTLAY
+342 LLERAQAKSTLAY
-355 LRTLLSI
+355 LRTLSSI
-362 HEHTIILVNDL
+362 HEHTISLVNDL
-373 KKCEDTLKIGV
+373 KKCEDTLKVGINSNV
-384 NTNIKGS
+384 KGS
-391 NVSVTTQPLA
+391 NISVTTQPLS
-401 QTLDRCLDDLFVPY
+401 QTLDRCLDDLFVPF
-415 LEGDRYLEKE
+415 LEGDRYVEKE
-425 LQSLCEVY
+425 LQSLCEIY
-433 DTMLAKF
+433 DSMLAKF

-462 QIIDNNR
+462 QIIDSSNNR

-489 QNMQVSDDD
+489 QNMQVSDDE

-521 GLLPVTGRPKNT
+521 GLLPASGRPKNT

-554 SALEDLSALD
+554 SALEELSALD

-578 LVNGIVHLIQMHFQ
+578 LVNGIIHLIQMHFQ

-634 ILAWLDTCLS
+634 ILAWLETCLS
-644 RQRRTDFKPKDD
+644 RQRRSDFKPKDD

-676 RMYDTTRKCFD
+676 RMYETIRKCFD
-687 GKNIEMFCSEVGITF
+687 GKNIEMFCMEVGLSF
-702 HGMLLE
+702 HGILLE
-708 HFKKFSISPV
+708 HFKKYSISPV
-718 GGVLLAKDI
+718 GGVLLTKDI

-732 TVKTWNIPALDERF
+732 SVKAWNIPALNERF
-746 ETLRQLGKVFLAKP
+746 EMLRQLGNVFLVKP
-760 EMLPSVL
+760 EILPSVL
-767 NEGYLAR
+767 SEGYLAK
-774 ADFKTLYPYLQMR
+774 ADFKSLYPYLQMR

-792 SKIDKLFEKLNL
+792 SKIDKLFEKLNI
-804 TGFSSSLGSG
+804 GSG
-814 SGSSGSGG
+814 SNSNTQVEENASSKFLSY
-822 TGSGAAN
+822 
-829 GTGASGAAGSQ
+829 
-840 ASRMEDIA
+840 
-848 STRFMSLR
+848 SLR